1 MDLTDKE
8 KQSIRNA
15 IKLLIKDLR
24 KLTDNYPGT
33 IIKVFAFHE
42 EIGRY
47 GSAWYLEITKKEIT
61 LKEPKRESDSII
73 ARGNK
78 RNIYIDDA
86 DYLAQFHFIKN
97 YDEIRRK
104 VEEIV
109 NKKEQEIQGNIDLIN
124 KTKNKYQKKLKDNK
138 KTKKATVEIDVP
150 QTNNQYE
157 LVVTE
162 ESGKTVGTLKFNG
175 LTLTLCASDG
185 VKIINKPKNKEK
197 VKNKKEVEL

>member
-1 MDLTDKE
+1 MPH
-8 KQSIRNA
+8 QS
-15 IKLLIKDLR
+15 
-24 KLTDNYPGT
+24 
-33 IIKVFAFHE
+33 
-42 EIGRY
+42 
-47 GSAWYLEITKKEIT
+47 
-61 LKEPKRESDSII
+61 
-73 ARGNK
+73 
-78 RNIYIDDA
+78 
-86 DYLAQFHFIKN
+86 KN

-109 NKKEQEIQGNIDLIN
+109 TQKEKEIQDNIDAIN
-124 KTKNKYQKKLKDNK
+124 ETKNKYQKKLKDNK

-197 VKNKKEVEL
+197 VKK

>member
-86 DYLAQFHFIKN
+86 GNERGDSIDLSPTTYVLDDA
-97 YDEIRRK
+97 
-104 VEEIV
+104 
-109 NKKEQEIQGNIDLIN
+109 NIDYSFDKLFSDTIEIPIFTEDN
-124 KTKNKYQKKLKDNK
+124 TWKNN
-138 KTKKATVEIDVP
+138 
-150 QTNNQYE
+150 TNIMILE
-157 LVVTE
+157 
-162 ESGKTVGTLKFNG
+162 
-175 LTLTLCASDG
+175 
-185 VKIINKPKNKEK
+185 KI
-197 VKNKKEVEL
+197 

>member
-1 MDLTDKE
+1 MGLTDKE

-47 GSAWYLEITKKEIT
+47 GRAWYLEITKKEIT
-61 LKEPKRESDSII
+61 LKEPKKESDSII

-86 DYLAQFHFIKN
+86 DYLAQYHFIKN

-197 VKNKKEVEL
+197 VNK